1 MSDIWV
7 TVVEGTTDLGHRMA
21 NAATSYRFARAAENR
36 NNRHGACYGHVS
48 AAFWMRSELH
58 EALPHPTSHD
68 PDRTRVAGIGSVAI
82 AMNRVAVFGGTGLLG
97 RAVVHQLVAAGVT
110 ARVAVRHPEPIKLSE
125 GTPRAEH
132 VSSVYADVAD
142 EKSVGRALEGC
153 TAAVNVVGLYVE
165 RGTDT
170 FTTIH
175 ELGAMHVAQ
184 QSARAG
190 VKSLVHMSGIGAD
203 LNSQSSYV
211 RSRARGELLVREA
224 FPVATILRPSVLFG
238 PDDKFLNTLIT
249 IVRRSPVLALFGTGN
264 TRLQPVY
271 VGDVAQA
278 VLRVLTTPSSQGK
291 VHELGGPQIYRYRDL
306 IKLVLKETDRS
317 RILVPLP
324 FFIWDTLARLLILL
338 PDPPLTTDVV
348 TLMRQDNVVGAG
360 VPTFADLGL
369 APTSVKAVLPVML
382 GSRS

>member
-1 MSDIWV
+1 MV
-7 TVVEGTTDLGHRMA
+7 
-21 NAATSYRFARAAENR
+21 
-36 NNRHGACYGHVS
+36 
-48 AAFWMRSELH
+48 MRS
-58 EALPHPTSHD
+58 
-68 PDRTRVAGIGSVAI
+68 
-82 AMNRVAVFGGTGLLG
+82 VAVFGGTGFLG
-97 RAVVHQLVAAGVT
+97 RAVVNQLVAAGMKV
-110 ARVAVRHPEPIKLSE
+110 RVAVRHPEPVNLSD
-125 GTPRAEH
+125 GTARAEH
-132 VSSVYADVAD
+132 VRSVYADVAD

-153 TAAVNVVGLYVE
+153 DAAVNVVGLYVE

-170 FTTIH
+170 FRTVH
-175 ELGAMHVAQ
+175 ELGAMHVAR

-190 VKSLVHMSGIGAD
+190 VKSLVHMSGIGAN

-224 FPVATILRPSVLFG
+224 FPAATMLRPSVQFG

-249 IVRRSPVLALFGTGN
+249 IVRRSPVLALFGAGN

-271 VGDVAQA
+271 VGDVAKA
-278 VLRVLTTPSSQGK
+278 VLRVLTAPSSQGK
-291 VHELGGPQIYRYRDL
+291 VYELGGPQIYRYRDL
-306 IKLVLKETDRS
+306 IKLVLKEADRS

-324 FFIWDTLARLLILL
+324 FFIWDTLARLLMLL

-369 APTSVKAVLPVML
+369 APTSVKVVLPVML
-382 GSRS
+382 GSRTVQQGP

>member
-1 MSDIWV
+1 MV
-7 TVVEGTTDLGHRMA
+7 M
-21 NAATSYRFARAAENR
+21 
-36 NNRHGACYGHVS
+36 
-48 AAFWMRSELH
+48 
-58 EALPHPTSHD
+58 
-68 PDRTRVAGIGSVAI
+68 GS
-82 AMNRVAVFGGTGLLG
+82 VAVFGGTGFLG
-97 RAVVHQLVAAGVT
+97 RAVVNQLVAAGMKV
-110 ARVAVRHPEPIKLSE
+110 RMAVRHPEPINLSD
-125 GTPRAEH
+125 GTARPEH
-132 VSSVYADVAD
+132 LSSVYADVAD

-153 TAAVNVVGLYVE
+153 DAAVSVVGLYVE

-170 FTTIH
+170 FRTVH
-175 ELGAMHVAQ
+175 ELGAMHVAR
-184 QSARAG
+184 QSASAG

-224 FPVATILRPSVLFG
+224 FPAATILRPSVLFG
-238 PDDKFLNTLIT
+238 PEDKFLTTLIT
-249 IVRRSPVLALFGTGN
+249 IVRRSPVLALFGAGN

-271 VGDVAQA
+271 VGDVANA

-291 VHELGGPQIYRYRDL
+291 VYELGGPQIYRYRDL

-324 FFIWDTLARLLILL
+324 FFIWDTLARLLMLL

-382 GSRS
+382 GSRTAQQGP